1 MHALVSYIRNLKVT
15 CGNALAANILLGDYI
30 LFMLLDELDSDSLQ
44 TTLQREIVYSTRL
57 NLAMCMCHNWTTRV
71 DQQ

>member
-1 MHALVSYIRNLKVT
+1 MRVLVSYIRNLKVT
-15 CGNALAANILLGDYI
+15 CGNALAANISLGDYI